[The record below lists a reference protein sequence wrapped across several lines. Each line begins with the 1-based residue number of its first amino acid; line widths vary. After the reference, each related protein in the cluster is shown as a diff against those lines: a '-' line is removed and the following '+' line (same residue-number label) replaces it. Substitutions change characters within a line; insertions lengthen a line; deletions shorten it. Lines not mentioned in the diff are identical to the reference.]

1 MRSLCKLCKS
11 LEKVNKEQDLSIS
24 INDLIKLVTQ
34 SIMIMGQKNIF
45 LSCHG
50 CLSALDGVM
59 KSITQAKFML
69 KNKSELL
76 RKENKGKQKRKQKS
90 WNSNRNNKRNG
101 KYANENNLFQGNL
114 NSDSPEKLPYAHKL
128 VNDYSC
134 WVNFQI
140 SAGRLKH
147 FVKKLEL
154 QTKDLSILEIVKRYQ
169 IPFLSQSL
177 QQQLPREIHLNLEK
191 KICSGGGK

>member
-11 LEKVNKEQDLSIS
+11 LEKANKEQDLSIS

-50 CLSALDGVM
+50 SLSALDGVM
-59 KSITQAKFML
+59 KSIIQAKFML

-90 WNSNRNNKRNG
+90 WNSNRNN
-101 KYANENNLFQGNL
+101 
-114 NSDSPEKLPYAHKL
+114 
-128 VNDYSC
+128 
-134 WVNFQI
+134 I
-140 SAGRLKH
+140 
-147 FVKKLEL
+147 
-154 QTKDLSILEIVKRYQ
+154 
-169 IPFLSQSL
+169 
-177 QQQLPREIHLNLEK
+177 
-191 KICSGGGK
+191 KIF